1 MVILPFFGI
10 AASSSTERI
19 LHKADSLKAIGEF
32 NQALELYLS
41 LVDQTKDSIRAV
53 VHQNLGDIYRRTNQF
68 KEAYENYINAIKLTP
83 DNKTIASL
91 NMKAGSV
98 CGLLEQIE
106 QALFHFNKALKISL
120 EEKDDLLISQSY
132 NNLGLAYLKVL
143 NYQKAKPLLI
153 SSYLIRSKLNVS
165 PLKMSFVTT
174 NLGLIYEK
182 LNNVDSANYYYQLSY
197 KLIKSSYAEDY
208 YLAQALQNLGYI
220 KQLKKENDSAYW
232 YYNQA
237 RMKIEGELYPG
248 LSQKIYGN
256 LFEYFWSVKAYD
268 SVKLYLDK
276 FAEVEKDLY
285 DEVTGK
291 EILDLNTKYQ
301 VSEKNRQIDRMG
313 EENEQIAGQ
322 RNLLIAGTLFLLV
335 TFTLL
340 VLYLKQRQNSIR
352 ALAAKNEK
360 ILHQKINEVL
370 KDEEIKSINAMLEGQ
385 ETERKRIAEDLH
397 DRLGSKLAAVK
408 LHFESIE
415 ELSKNSNTGGK
426 LSVLID
432 EAVSDVRAIAHNML
446 SGVLDKFGLV
456 AALNDLTETINLSG
470 KLEVR
475 FISHGI
481 DDRLPGELEL
491 NLYRIIQELL
501 ANVLKHSKANEVDI
515 QLNKF
520 NDELV
525 VTVEDNGVGF
535 EIDKHKK
542 GVGLK
547 NISSRVNK
555 IGGMLNIDSVP
566 GRGTSVTIEI
576 NGL

>member
-1 MVILPFFGI
+1 MMIVPFFGI
-10 AASSSTERI
+10 AAGSSTERI
-19 LHKADSLKAIGEF
+19 LSKADSLKSVGEP

-41 LVDQTKDSIRAV
+41 LVNQTKDTTRAYI
-53 VHQNLGDIYRRTNQF
+53 HQNVGDIYRNTNQF
-68 KEAYENYINAIKLTP
+68 KEAYENYINAIKLTRE
-83 DNKTIASL
+83 NKVKASL

-98 CGLLEQIE
+98 CGLLEQID
-106 QALFHFNKALKISL
+106 QALFHFNKALTISL
-120 EEKDDLLISQSY
+120 EEEDDLLISQSY
-132 NNLGLAYLKVL
+132 NNLGLAYLKIL
-143 NYQKAKPLLI
+143 DYQKAKSLLI
-153 SSYLIRSKLNVS
+153 RSYVIRSKLNVT
-165 PLKMSFVTT
+165 PFKMSFVST

-182 LNNVDSANYYYQLSY
+182 LGDIDSANYYYQLSY
-197 KLIKSSYAEDY
+197 KLIKSSKTDDY

-220 KQLKKENDSAYW
+220 KQLNRENDSAYW
-232 YYNQA
+232 YYSEA
-237 RMKIEGELYPG
+237 CKKVEGELYPG

-256 LFEYFWSVKAYD
+256 LFEYFWSVKEYD

-276 FAEVEKDLY
+276 FTEVEKDLY

-291 EILDLNTKYQ
+291 EILDLNTRYQ
-301 VSEKNRQIDRMG
+301 VSEKDLQIDQMG
-313 EENEQIAGQ
+313 EENEQIASQ
-322 RNLLIAGTLFLLV
+322 RNLLIAGTFFLIV

-340 VLYLKQRQNSIR
+340 ILYLKQRQNSIR
-352 ALAAKNEK
+352 ALAAQNEK
-360 ILHQKINEVL
+360 ILHQKIDEVL

-385 ETERKRIAEDLH
+385 ENERKRIAEDLH

-415 ELSKNSNTGGK
+415 ELAKNSNTGGK

-456 AALNDLTETINLSG
+456 AALNDLAETINSSG

-481 DDRLPGELEL
+481 DNRLPGELEL

-535 EIDKHKK
+535 DK
-542 GVGLK
+542 
-547 NISSRVNK
+547 NQ
-555 IGGMLNIDSVP
+555 
-566 GRGTSVTIEI
+566 
-576 NGL
+576 